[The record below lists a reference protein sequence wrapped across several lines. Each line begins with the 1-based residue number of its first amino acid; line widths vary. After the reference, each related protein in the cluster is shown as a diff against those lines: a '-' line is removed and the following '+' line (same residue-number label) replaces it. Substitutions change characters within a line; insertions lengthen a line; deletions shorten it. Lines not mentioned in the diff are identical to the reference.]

1 MSNNVRN
8 DVCSFLGY
16 TAKQSQILGQ
26 FSQSSLLNMPRNG
39 RVHFKWPVNGISEN
53 CHFYKNLLILINWGV
68 MPTVLHELSLSD
80 ISYPLSTSICIY
92 WSLNK
97 RYETK
102 VTFCVW

>member
-1 MSNNVRN
+1 MHYFENKVEK
-8 DVCSFLGY
+8 FLAP
-16 TAKQSQILGQ
+16 T
-26 FSQSSLLNMPRNG
+26 NG

-53 CHFYKNLLILINWGV
+53 CHFYKNVLILINWGV
-68 MPTVLHELSLSD
+68 MSIILHELSLSD
-80 ISYPLSTSICIY
+80 ISYPLSTSICID